1 MLFLLYFADKMYSY
15 KGLGAPSSVLIAL
28 AHGLSLFAAVA
39 SAAANTSG
47 GHVNPAV
54 TFGALVGGRITGL
67 VSS

>member
-15 KGLGAPSSVLIAL
+15 KGLGAPSLVLIAL

-39 SAAANTSG
+39 SAANTSG

-54 TFGALVGGRITGL
+54 IFGALVGGRITGL
-67 VSS
+67 LSS